1 MNLDNCGY
9 KPWKLV
15 IAKERKTQRMKRE
28 RERDELQFW
37 RDLGRTCERENRL
50 FYLTD
55 RKRERGQNGRE
66 SCRL

>member
-28 RERDELQFW
+28 RERRIAVLEGF
-37 RDLGRTCERENRL
+37 G
-50 FYLTD
+50 TD
-55 RKRERGQNGRE
+55 M
-66 SCRL
+66 